1 MQFKPRVKRKPVGLT
16 SLIDVIFLLLLFF
29 MLASSFTRYQSLD
42 LSSGGQGGGA
52 QVKPAYLRLHSED
65 RIDLNGV
72 SLTKAELAARFKGL
86 AAADGE
92 GPGGSRVLAIW
103 SGPEATVQDVVDV
116 MSVARQSG
124 LKTVL
129 VTGK

>member
-1 MQFKPRVKRKPVGLT
+1 MRFEPRAKRRAVGLT

-42 LSSGGQGGGA
+42 LASGGDGGGA
-52 QVKPAYLRLHSED
+52 EIKPAYLRIHASD
-65 RIDLNGV
+65 RIDLNGLPLV
-72 SLTKAELAARFKGL
+72 KAEMAARFAGL
-86 AAADGE
+86 AGTE
-92 GPGGSRVLAIW
+92 GLVVAIW
-103 SGPEATVQDVVDV
+103 SGPEALVQDVVDV
-116 MSVARQSG
+116 MSAARQSG